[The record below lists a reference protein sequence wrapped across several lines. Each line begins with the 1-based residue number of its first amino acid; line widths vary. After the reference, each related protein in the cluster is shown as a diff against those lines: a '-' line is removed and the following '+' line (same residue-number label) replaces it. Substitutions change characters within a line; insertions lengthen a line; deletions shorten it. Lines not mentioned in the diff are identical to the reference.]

1 MPIELY
7 SANDVIRE
15 EENLLKQR
23 REKLYGTASAETLQD
38 TKFGIALSGGG
49 IRSATICLGL
59 LKTLNYFKIP
69 EKADYLSSV
78 SGGGYTHSYIQSTVK
93 NLGSFE
99 SLFQKEHMD
108 YLRSQGDYLIPGMG
122 WRKSLNRLML
132 IISFFVSML
141 MSWASL
147 AILAYLV
154 YAVYLFFANFVPL
167 DLSWYQQYYPLL
179 RWYGGLTLAGV
190 IISHFFANLVR
201 NYDLNLSKYFN
212 WFETILVAVF
222 LVIVAVLFL
231 SSIRFSAIHNDQWEA
246 IGRYALI
253 MLGLV
258 VLGFFANPNALSFH
272 RYYRKQLS
280 DAFMYFSAGYKNI
293 LLKNLCQVNNAKT
306 NADFL
311 APYPLINTCLNLQS
325 YNDKNFKGA
334 KTSDYFLLSPLF
346 CGAKIT
352 KYVKTNEVGDYNGM
366 TLPAAV
372 TISAAAVNP
381 GMGIYSNKI
390 LGLFTTL
397 FNARLGVWL
406 RNPIRAQKPKG
417 IVWWPFYFLYEL
429 FSKIGTDNNMVNIS
443 DGGHIENLAVYELLR
458 RKCRLILAVDGGADP
473 FFTFADLQ
481 NMTIRVRNELGFEL
495 RFRDGKSPEEV
506 ISPRPSHG
514 YSRQRYA
521 IADIYQIWEDLG
533 EDAKGNKIIDNNQN
547 TRIGTFVYIK
557 SSVVAPKG
565 KPSLSPDDGLKYDT
579 YKYKIY
585 HPSFPHESTADQFFD
600 PVQWE
605 AYFQLGQYIGADLL
619 GIPDLEAYTE
629 RGEEGHSITVD
640 DLLKYFEEDCPLF
653 VPKVVA
659 TAEEDAGARG
669 GIEMEE
675 VPASYETPKEE
686 EVKYEM

>member
-7 SANDVIRE
+7 SANDVIQA
-15 EENLLKQR
+15 EENHLKQR
-23 REKLYGTASAETLQD
+23 REKLFGAASAAEFED

-69 EKADYLSSV
+69 EKADYMSSV
-78 SGGGYTHSYIQSTVK
+78 SGGGYTHSYVQSTVK
-93 NLGSFE
+93 EQGSFE
-99 SLFQKEHMD
+99 ALFQQDHID

-122 WRKSLNRLML
+122 WRKIGNRFML
-132 IISFFVSML
+132 FVGFLVSML
-141 MSWASL
+141 MSWVSL
-147 AILAYLV
+147 GILGYLIYSLYLV
-154 YAVYLFFANFVPL
+154 FTNFVPL
-167 DLSWYQQYYPLL
+167 DLNWYHTYFPLL
-179 RWYGGLTLAGV
+179 QWYGGITLV
-190 IISHFFANLVR
+190 VVVLMHFFANLIR
-201 NYDLNLSKYFN
+201 NYELNISKYFN
-212 WFETILVAVF
+212 QLETF
-222 LVIVAVLFL
+222 LVTLFLLVVAILFL
-231 SSIRFSAIHNDQWEA
+231 SSIRFNAVRSDQWSE

-253 MLGLV
+253 LLGMV
-258 VLGFFANPNALSFH
+258 IFGFFTNPNALSFH
-272 RYYRKQLS
+272 RYYRKQLA
-280 DAFMYFSAGYKNI
+280 DAFLHFSGSYKNA
-293 LLKNLCQVNNAKT
+293 LLKNLSLLDTSRQ
-306 NADFL
+306 ADYL
-311 APYPLINTCLNLQS
+311 APYPLVNTCLNLQS

-352 KYVKTNEVGDYNGM
+352 KYVKTNEVGDYSGM

-406 RNPIRAQKPKG
+406 RNPISAQKPKG
-417 IVWWPFYFLYEL
+417 IVWWPLYFLYEL

-481 NMTIRVRNELGFEL
+481 NLTIRARNELGFEL
-495 RFRDGKSPEEV
+495 RFRDGQSPEEI
-506 ISPRPSHG
+506 ISPRPSYG
-514 YSRQRYA
+514 YSRKRFA
-521 IADIYQIWEDLG
+521 IADIYQVWEDLG
-533 EDAKGNKIIDNNQN
+533 EDAKGKKIIENYQN
-547 TRIGTFVYIK
+547 KRIGTFVYIK

-619 GIPDLEAYTE
+619 DIPNLEAYTE
-629 RGEEGHSITVD
+629 KGEKGHSISVD
-640 DLLKYFEEDCPLF
+640 DLIKYFDENCPLF
-653 VPKVVA
+653 VEKKV
-659 TAEEDAGARG
+659 AEVEDAGARG
-669 GIEMEE
+669 GIEMVE